1 MADMN
6 GPGGTGRTGPEP
18 DGSGDDLERRR
29 RELDA
34 KLAVK
39 RPAKDVE
46 ASGPRTGGMAG
57 MGKALRLSSEFIAG
71 IVVGAAIGWFIDT
84 AAGTTPWGLVVFLLL
99 GFAAGVLNVL
109 RSAGVVA
116 ERGVEPPVSG
126 RDRHET

>member
-34 KLAVK
+34 RLALK
-39 RPAKDVE
+39 RPAKAVE
-46 ASGPRTGGMAG
+46 ADGSKTGGMAG

-116 ERGVEPPVSG
+116 ERGVEPPKSG

>member
-1 MADMN
+1 MASMN

-18 DGSGDDLERRR
+18 DGGGDDLERRR

-34 KLAVK
+34 KLALK
-39 RPAKDVE
+39 RPAKGAE
-46 ASGPRTGGMAG
+46 ANGPTTGGMAG

-71 IVVGAAIGWFIDT
+71 IVVGAAIGWFVDT
-84 AAGTTPWGLVVFLLL
+84 MAGTTPWGFVVFLML

-116 ERGVEPPVSG
+116 ERGVEPPDSG
-126 RDRHET
+126 RD